1 MSLPVVLR
9 HHAAEELLA
18 ACDYLE
24 AEREGLSLRLS

>member
-9 HHAAEELLA
+9 HKATEELLA

-24 AEREGLSLRLS
+24 V